1 MTTIQRF
8 PVQVWTPSDLR
19 SLKWGSIL
27 LGVGVGLFL
36 PTGLR
41 RYGRVAALLGGA
53 FAIKPLM
60 ALLRE
65 DTVLTLDRPLHTEV
79 PLEATVVA
87 DGLDRVD

>member
-8 PVQVWTPSDLR
+8 PVQVWTTSDLR

-36 PTGLR
+36 PAGLR
-41 RYGRVAALLGGA
+41 RYGRVAALIGGA

-65 DTVLTLDRPLHTEV
+65 DTVLTLDRPLHTETPWV
-79 PLEATVVA
+79 GTEA
-87 DGLDRVD
+87 DD